1 MLKWQV
7 NHDGTEYML
16 LEQGDSGTRQIL
28 AEARLNADDG
38 VWYWSATRDNG
49 VRVHGM
55 KAGTPGRCLYAAEMF
70 LWS

>member
-16 LEQGDSGTRQIL
+16 LEQGESGTKQIL
-28 AEARLNADDG
+28 AEAYLDPADG
-38 VWYWSATRDNG
+38 IWYWSATRDDG
-49 VRVHGM
+49 DRLEDV
-55 KAGTPGRCLYAAEMF
+55 AAATPGRCLHAVETF